1 VRVLVA
7 GGTGVVGEAA
17 VRALLGRGHAVRLLA
32 RHAEDDARAWPAEA
46 GGGVEPF
53 PGDVTDPASLRGA
66 ADGCDAVLHLV
77 GSVEGDEDAMRR
89 LNVDGTRHVVAE
101 AARAGVPH
109 LVYVSSLGAEPGQV
123 ALPPHQVRRRGGG
136 AALPG
141 ALGRRAPRQR
151 LRPRRRADLAA
162 AQDGARAAGDPDAG
176 RRRRRVPARV
186 GRRRGRGARPRL
198 RARRPGRPGARGGGR
213 ERTST
218 RDLLDRF
225 ARLTGREPARVP
237 CRARSPR

>member
-109 LVYVSSLGAEPGQV
+109 LVYVSSLGAERGKSPYHRTKFAGE
-123 ALPPHQVRRRGGG
+123 AEARRF
-136 AALPG
+136 PG
-141 ALGRRAPRQR
+141 AGSSCAP
-151 LRPRRRADLAA
+151 A
-162 AQDGARAAGDPDAG
+162 
-176 RRRRRVPARV
+176 
-186 GRRRGRGARPRL
+186 
-198 RARRPGRPGARGGGR
+198 
-213 ERTST
+213 TST
-218 RDLLDRF
+218 
-225 ARLTGREPARVP
+225 APATGRSRCCSRWCAR
-237 CRARSPR
+237 CR